1 MSNTWWKDPADL
13 IPEQAD
19 LLDLP
24 EAQSLLIK
32 GPPGSGKTNLMLLRA
47 NQLFLG
53 DRPNLHVVVFGS
65 VLKQFIQ
72 IGGTQYKFPSEK
84 IVTHAKLFL
93 NILRENGINLDTTGL
108 KLMAI
113 RQDRAKA
120 VENLILAGK
129 VGKLYQALFLDEA
142 QDYTSLEIEV
152 FSRLTEVLMATADT
166 RQRIF
171 DVEDCVALLE
181 SKVST
186 VYPLKFHFRNGKVIC
201 KLADAILA
209 GDPSYVPMA
218 QSSQYDELAY
228 PSKITPHG
236 GLDLI
241 AQAALM
247 ATQIG
252 GQLIAYPDDLIGVL
266 CPRNEDLDV
275 VGEELAKAGLGSQIT
290 RANSDD
296 FDPSRPIWLAT
307 ISSAKGLE
315 FRVLH
320 IAGLEALKRM
330 GSSQKRLIYT
340 GVTRA
345 KTALT
350 LYWNESIPG
359 YLDAAI
365 KAVIPSSYT
374 VTKKNIF
381 GKV

>member
-1 MSNTWWKDPADL
+1 
-13 IPEQAD
+13 
-19 LLDLP
+19 
-24 EAQSLLIK
+24 
-32 GPPGSGKTNLMLLRA
+32 
-47 NQLFLG
+47 
-53 DRPNLHVVVFGS
+53 
-65 VLKQFIQ
+65 
-72 IGGTQYKFPSEK
+72 
-84 IVTHAKLFL
+84 
-93 NILRENGINLDTTGL
+93 
-108 KLMAI
+108 
-113 RQDRAKA
+113 
-120 VENLILAGK
+120 
-129 VGKLYQALFLDEA
+129 
-142 QDYTSLEIEV
+142 
-152 FSRLTEVLMATADT
+152 
-166 RQRIF
+166 
-171 DVEDCVALLE
+171 
-181 SKVST
+181 
-186 VYPLKFHFRNGKVIC
+186 
-201 KLADAILA
+201 
-209 GDPSYVPMA
+209 MA
-218 QSSQYDELAY
+218 QSSQYDEVAY

-241 AQAALM
+241 AQVALM

-252 GQLIAYPDDLIGVL
+252 DQLIAYPDDLIGVL

-275 VGEELAKAGLGSQIT
+275 VAQELAKAGLDSHIT

-296 FDPSRPIWLAT
+296 FDPSRPIWLST

-330 GSSQKRLIYT
+330 GPSQKRLIYT

-365 KAVIPSSYT
+365 KTVMPSSHV